1 MPELMDRVLVSR
13 EGDVFLSQFVNSFTS
28 IPQSNDEVAAS
39 ALIADSFSSS
49 ILMWLNDIA
58 NPKEKA
64 IYANFVA
71 DLRKFSLTIKRRQSF
86 GECLASYW
94 KKTFAAKD
102 RVKEIQLKLERDIS
116 TRILGNGEESRP
128 GRSLKNL
135 LKKTASSLKQSQ
147 AELLRGNAV
156 ERLLKE
162 ILEEANCECVV
173 LVPVAKMADGQEV
186 PRLVVASKIYGGV
199 EDRALIQQVTGW
211 ECEEGTPA
219 GLCKTSRA
227 LVNVENLIADLR
239 FPLLNYKTL
248 GMKAICQISQLVIP
262 VFEGGS
268 LGGGADNVKIDDG
281 SNLIAIIKLVNK
293 VSYNAEKSG
302 LPFQTKDAIM
312 GRCYSGMMVEA
323 LTMNYGA
330 ESSTFM
336 SKLLKAKNREMAR
349 KLLSNVVEDKKA
361 AIFVQSSFRG
371 HQHRRDAATKKPL
384 WTLV

>member
-1 MPELMDRVLVSR
+1 M
-13 EGDVFLSQFVNSFTS
+13 G
-28 IPQSNDEVAAS
+28 
-39 ALIADSFSSS
+39 
-49 ILMWLNDIA
+49 
-58 NPKEKA
+58 
-64 IYANFVA
+64 
-71 DLRKFSLTIKRRQSF
+71 
-86 GECLASYW
+86 
-94 KKTFAAKD
+94 
-102 RVKEIQLKLERDIS
+102 
-116 TRILGNGEESRP
+116 
-128 GRSLKNL
+128 
-135 LKKTASSLKQSQ
+135 
-147 AELLRGNAV
+147 
-156 ERLLKE
+156 
-162 ILEEANCECVV
+162 
-173 LVPVAKMADGQEV
+173 V

-227 LVNVENLIADLR
+227 LVNVENLI
-239 FPLLNYKTL
+239 
-248 GMKAICQISQLVIP
+248 
-262 VFEGGS
+262 
-268 LGGGADNVKIDDG
+268 DDC